1 MYSMCELMIENYVY
15 LENTRRECDAYNP
28 EGKAITYQGN
38 RVETGFYEFDRVVGG
53 LKRDGLTILAGERGC
68 GLTSLAL
75 NMIAHHTLTSRYGGE
90 IDYVVMI
97 TNDLLPRQ
105 LSMRLLSLLS
115 GIELK
120 RMQTGYFGEGEW
132 RTLAATSGMLAES
145 TIHISYQKGLVA
157 QNIRS
162 ACLEIKKKY
171 HQLDLVVIDDLN
183 LMSAPPIP
191 DEYEQRLGEEVQNL
205 RLLAGELGAP
215 ILALAEIAQKADF
228 QAGSNYCDVS
238 NVLYQNAH
246 EVLKLYR
253 RGRYAELST
262 IKPLSHFTAKASLL
276 FSDETLKFG
285 AYPEYQDL
293 SKGAVND

>member
-1 MYSMCELMIENYVY
+1 MYSMCDLMIENYAY
-15 LENTRRECDAYNP
+15 LENTRRVCDAYNP
-28 EGKAITYQGN
+28 EGETITYQGN

-75 NMIAHHTLTSRYGGE
+75 NMIAHHTLTARDGGE

-97 TNDLLPRQ
+97 TNDLLPQ
-105 LSMRLLSLLS
+105 KLSMRLLSLLS
-115 GIELK
+115 GIELR
-120 RMQTGYFGEGEW
+120 RMQTGYLGEGEW
-132 RTLAATSGMLAES
+132 KALAVASGMLAES
-145 TIHISYQKGLVA
+145 TIHISYQKELVA

-171 HQLDLVVIDDLN
+171 HHLDLVVIDDLN
-183 LMSAPPIP
+183 LMSSPANP

-205 RLLAGELGAP
+205 SVFAGELGAP

-228 QAGSNYCDVS
+228 QAGSNFCDVS

-262 IKPLSHFTAKASLL
+262 IKPLSHFTAKASLI
-276 FSDETLKFG
+276 FSTQMMKFAG
-285 AYPEYQDL
+285 DVESP
-293 SKGAVND
+293 G